1 MRDEKE
7 PKFWIRVVKLLL
19 WTVVAIALVGVLLYY
34 TAKFNTYEPPGSPG
48 GIDWGI
54 TTDSPIRSNR

>member
-7 PKFWIRVVKLLL
+7 PKFWIRVVKLVLR
-19 WTVVAIALVGVLLYY
+19 TVVAIALVGVLLYY